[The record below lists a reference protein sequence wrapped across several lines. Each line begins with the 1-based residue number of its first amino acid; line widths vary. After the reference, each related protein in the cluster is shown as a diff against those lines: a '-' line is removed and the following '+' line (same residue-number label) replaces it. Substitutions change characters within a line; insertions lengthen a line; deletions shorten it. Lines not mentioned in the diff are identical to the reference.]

1 MIRDMTLV
9 NIEKEE
15 EITRKEYETLKQ
27 KIKKLST

>member
-27 KIKKLST
+27 KVKKLST